1 MRTGD
6 GHWPERPSAPPGTQS
21 SRPVRLVLLASLLL
35 LLVCSC
41 QTGSPSG
48 GEKQVRI
55 DPGLPEEQIRA
66 EMLKYTPIGMSDTEV
81 MEFAAKRLRHG
92 KEKPAYDRPDEL
104 TLRLGNYGF
113 SLIEKKE
120 TIISWKFD
128 QNHKLVYIYVDH
140 EDHSF

>member
-1 MRTGD
+1 MRTED
-6 GHWPERPSAPPGTQS
+6 GHSPEQPSAAPEAQS
-21 SRPVRLVLLASLLL
+21 CQPARLALWLSLLL
-35 LLVCSC
+35 ILVSSC
-41 QTGSPSG
+41 QTGSDSSG
-48 GEKQVRI
+48 HKLIKI

-81 MEFAAKRLRHG
+81 MEFASQRLKHE

-104 TLRLGNYGF
+104 TLRLGRYKF
-113 SLIEKKE
+113 SLIEKKD
-120 TIISWKFD
+120 TVISWKFD